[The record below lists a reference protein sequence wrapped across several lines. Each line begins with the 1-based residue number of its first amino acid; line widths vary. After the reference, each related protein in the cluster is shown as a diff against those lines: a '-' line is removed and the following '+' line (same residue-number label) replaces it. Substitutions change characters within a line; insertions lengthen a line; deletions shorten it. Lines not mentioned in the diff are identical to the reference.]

1 LTGAGRLALGND
13 VPTGASLAETA
24 YLLLRHRIVT
34 LELPPGSP
42 IGEDE
47 VMRELGV
54 SRTPIREAIIRLAK
68 DGLVTV
74 VPRRQT
80 IVSEIRIGYLAEI
93 SEVRSELEGF
103 AAGLAAE
110 RFAPEDAPELLALL
124 EELDELEQLGDH
136 ATLIELDRRVHD
148 FVYRTCR
155 NSLVR
160 EDGSRYYYLSLRIW
174 FLVLDRVSR
183 LSEAVKEHRELLLA
197 IEGGDAAA
205 AREVARRHV
214 TAFEQAIRQVL

>member
-1 LTGAGRLALGND
+1 MRSGQLALGND
-13 VPTGASLAETA
+13 VPTGASLAEKA

-34 LELPPGSP
+34 LEMPPGSA

-47 VMRELGV
+47 VMHELGM

-80 IVSEIRIGYLAEI
+80 LVSEVRIGHLAEI
-93 SEVRSELEGF
+93 SEVRAELEGF

-110 RFAPEDAPELLALL
+110 RFAPEDAFELGEL
-124 EELDELEQLGDH
+124 LDELEALQQLGDH
-136 ATLIELDRRVHD
+136 ATLIELDRKVHD

-155 NSLVR
+155 NSFVR

-174 FLVLDRVSR
+174 FLVLDRVAR
-183 LSEAVKEHRELLLA
+183 LAEAVSEHRELLQA
-197 IEGGDAAA
+197 IEAGDAAA
-205 AREVARRHV
+205 ASEVARRHV
-214 TAFEQAIRQVL
+214 AAFERAIRQVL

>member
-1 LTGAGRLALGND
+1 MRGGQLALGND
-13 VPTGASLAETA
+13 VPTGASLAEKA

-80 IVSEIRIGYLAEI
+80 LVSEIRIGYLGEI

-110 RFAPEDAPELLALL
+110 RFVPEDAPELRALL
-124 EELDELEQLGDH
+124 DELDELEQLGDH

-174 FLVLDRVSR
+174 FLVLDRVGR

-197 IEGGDAAA
+197 IEAGDAPA